1 MGSLQELLDYE
12 SYKPPEPGDAPKI
25 SVWIHAL
32 FTVKTPATGLSGV
45 AREAIERSFRK
56 TAARFGVEMDEV
68 CAIDDHCHALFK
80 MNAAVDLETFVVYLQ
95 SESEELLEAK
105 GLSATPTTWEERY
118 AAVSIGANELDKARR
133 HIRSQTRV
141 HGKISYSERYRNFIL
156 RYG

>member
-1 MGSLQELLDYE
+1 MGSLKELLDYE

-32 FTVKTPATGLSGV
+32 FTVKTPATGLNGL

-68 CAIDDHCHALFK
+68 CAIDDHCHALFRLPS
-80 MNAAVDLETFVVYLQ
+80 NVDLETFVVYLQ
-95 SESEELLEAK
+95 SESEKTLEEK
-105 GLSATPTTWEERY
+105 RFSAIPTAWEERY
-118 AAVSIGANELDKARR
+118 TAVSVGARELEEARR